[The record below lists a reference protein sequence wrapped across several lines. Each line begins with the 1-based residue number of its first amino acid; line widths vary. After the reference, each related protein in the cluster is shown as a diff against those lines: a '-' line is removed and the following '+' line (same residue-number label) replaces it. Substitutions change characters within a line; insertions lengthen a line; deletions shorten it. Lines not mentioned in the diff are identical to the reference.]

1 MFIDINKLILYNLNM
16 TETTNIQ
23 PPETIRRSSHS
34 AQYIVIFL
42 FLIIGLIGGYVLS
55 TISPTQKLGNT
66 TELPRTEIKEL
77 TLPADAVRIQAC
89 SDHRG
94 TLYIRPQDIP
104 IGPIYMVH
112 DGKVIGIE
120 FMLNQNEFLSGKSYK
135 YLSALNITIDHV
147 NTGLL
152 SQGHAG
158 YPLPHYH
165 IDLYTV
171 SREIEDTILC
181 TNTSSNMGTMDMG
194 NSILA
199 TPSASVSPAR

>member
-1 MFIDINKLILYNLNM
+1 MS
-16 TETTNIQ
+16 
-23 PPETIRRSSHS
+23 ETIDTTPPVQTVQSIRSSPKS

-42 FLIIGLIGGYVLS
+42 FLIVGLFGGYVLS
-55 TISPTQKLGNT
+55 TISPINKPEKVVDVAQ
-66 TELPRTEIKEL
+66 TEKNEVVLP
-77 TLPADAVRIQAC
+77 PDAVRIQAC

-94 TLYIRPQDIP
+94 TLYVRPQDIP
-104 IGPIYMVH
+104 IGPVYMVH

-165 IDLYTV
+165 IDMYTV
-171 SREIEDTILC
+171 SREVEDSIVC
-181 TNTSSNMGTMDMG
+181 TDPATKTVP
-194 NSILA
+194 A
-199 TPSASVSPAR
+199 TPSGSMDTQTASPSAR